1 MEPLRHEQNQG
12 IVAPTAYQSDWEG
25 LRLKTRSFDPASV
38 WSRVGEDMEF
48 LRELVA
54 LFTEEASQMLA
65 SIETA
70 VEAGNAVDLN
80 KFSHK
85 LRGAVL
91 QFSASRAATIAGKLE
106 EMGRTGSLEGASAAV
121 TQLKAETAE
130 LMDGLQLMVHPGAA
144 Q

>member
-12 IVAPTAYQSDWEG
+12 IVAPTAYQFEWEG
-25 LRLKTRSFDPASV
+25 LRLKTRSFDPASA

-70 VEAGNAVDLN
+70 VELGNATHLN
-80 KFSHK
+80 KFSSNTA
-85 LRGAVL
+85 GAV
-91 QFSASRAATIAGKLE
+91 
-106 EMGRTGSLEGASAAV
+106 V
-121 TQLKAETAE
+121 TLTA
-130 LMDGLQLMVHPGAA
+130 LLGDML
-144 Q
+144 

>member
-1 MEPLRHEQNQG
+1 MEPLKHEQD
-12 IVAPTAYQSDWEG
+12 IVAPTAYQSDWEL
-25 LRLKTRSFDPASV
+25 LRLKTRSFDPVSV
-38 WSRVGEDMEF
+38 WSRVGGDMEF

-65 SIETA
+65 SIEAA
-70 VEAGNAVDLN
+70 VEAGNAADLN

-91 QFSASRAATIAGKLE
+91 QFSASRAAAIAGKLE
-106 EMGRTGSLEGASAAV
+106 EMGRTDSLQGASSV
-121 TQLKAETAE
+121 LNDLKAETSE
-130 LMDGLQLMVHPGAA
+130 LMDALKLMVHPGAT

>member
-1 MEPLRHEQNQG
+1 MEHLKHEQDS
-12 IVAPTAYQSDWEG
+12 VAPTAYQSDWEL
-25 LRLKTRSFDPASV
+25 LRLKTRSFDPVSV
-38 WSRVGEDMEF
+38 WSRVGGDMEF

-65 SIETA
+65 SIEAA
-70 VEAGNAVDLN
+70 VEAGNAADLN

-91 QFSASRAATIAGKLE
+91 QFSASRAAAIAGKLE
-106 EMGRTGSLEGASAAV
+106 EMGRTDSLQGASSV
-121 TQLKAETAE
+121 LNDLKAEISE
-130 LMDGLQLMVHPGAA
+130 LLDALKLMVHPGAT